1 MKRLRLILA
10 LSALFALPA
19 QALDYRSVSVP
30 AAILYDAPSS
40 MAKKLFVVGRG
51 YPVEVVVSVD
61 NWLKVRDSSGALAW
75 IEAGQLA
82 VTSKHM
88 LVVKAAQAEIRSA
101 AEDSAPI
108 TARAEK
114 GVMLEWQETL
124 PSGWVRVLLPNNSS
138 GYIKLSQVWG
148 V

>member
-1 MKRLRLILA
+1 MKRLRLIFA

-61 NWLKVRDSSGALAW
+61 NWLKVRDSSGTLAW
-75 IEAGQLA
+75 IEAGKVA
-82 VTSKHM
+82 ATSKHM

-108 TARAEK
+108 TARVEK

-124 PSGWVRVLLPNNSS
+124 PNGWVRVLLPNNSS

>member
-1 MKRLRLILA
+1 MKRLRLIFA

-82 VTSKHM
+82 ATNKHM

-101 AEDSAPI
+101 AQDSAPI
-108 TARAEK
+108 TARVEK

>member
-1 MKRLRLILA
+1 MKRLRLILV

-30 AAILYDAPSS
+30 AAILYDAPSN

-75 IEAGQLA
+75 IEAGKLA
-82 VTSKHM
+82 ATNKHM
-88 LVVKAAQAEIRSA
+88 LVVKTAQAEIRSA
-101 AEDSAPI
+101 AQDSAPI
-108 TARAEK
+108 TARVEK

-124 PSGWVRVLLPNNSS
+124 PNGWVRVLLPNNSS

>member
-1 MKRLRLILA
+1 MKRLRLIFA

-75 IEAGQLA
+75 IEAGKLA
-82 VTSKHM
+82 AISKHI

-101 AEDSAPI
+101 AQDSAPI
-108 TARAEK
+108 TARVEK

>member
-1 MKRLRLILA
+1 MKRLRLIFA

-30 AAILYDAPSS
+30 AAILYDAPSN

-82 VTSKHM
+82 ATSKHM

>member
-1 MKRLRLILA
+1 MKRLRLIFA

-82 VTSKHM
+82 ATNKHM

-101 AEDSAPI
+101 AQDSAPI
-108 TARAEK
+108 TARVEK

-124 PSGWVRVLLPNNSS
+124 PNGWARVLLPNNSS

>member
-1 MKRLRLILA
+1 MKRLRLIFA
-10 LSALFALPA
+10 LFALFALPA

-51 YPVEVVVSVD
+51 YPVEVVVNVD

-75 IEAGQLA
+75 IEAGKVA
-82 VTSKHM
+82 ATSKHM

-124 PSGWVRVLLPNNSS
+124 PNGWVRVLLPNNSS

>member
-1 MKRLRLILA
+1 MKRLRLILV

-30 AAILYDAPSS
+30 AAILYDAPSN

-75 IEAGQLA
+75 IEAGKLA
-82 VTSKHM
+82 AISKHI

-101 AEDSAPI
+101 AQDSAPI
-108 TARAEK
+108 TARVEK

-124 PSGWVRVLLPNNSS
+124 PNGWVRVLLPNNSS

>member
-51 YPVEVVVSVD
+51 YPVEVVVNVD

-75 IEAGQLA
+75 IEAGKVA
-82 VTSKHM
+82 ATSKHM

-101 AEDSAPI
+101 AEDGAPI

-124 PSGWVRVLLPNNSS
+124 PNGWVRVLLPNNSS